1 MGTNMNIQPARL
13 QRRPLRLAVSAA
25 LVTAAALAASGTA
38 SAFDFRLG
46 EWDGNWD
53 TTLSYG
59 QLYRVQSPDLR
70 LIGTAN
76 GGVGRSPNIDDGNL
90 NYGTGLVSNAAKFV
104 TEFSLSRST
113 YGLFVRA
120 SGLYDYEVED
130 QETLR
135 TPISD
140 DAKDLAGS
148 YLRLLDA
155 FVYNRFDINGRE
167 LDLRAGSMVVN
178 WGESTFIQGGI
189 NSSINHFDIS
199 ALRVPGAELR
209 EAYLPQEMV
218 KASFALKENLTFEA
232 LYLLDWDETV
242 PEPVGTYF
250 AANDF
255 AVKGGN
261 RVFLG
266 FGAYSDQGVDFR
278 PLGGPFIQDFQG
290 VVRAP
295 TRRASDS
302 GQYGAAFKL
311 YLPGFSD
318 GTEFGLY
325 FMNYHSKVPLIS
337 GRTGTQQG
345 IGNALGSLVAIGGA
359 AQLLGSGLA
368 PALAIGAAAQN
379 AVAVSAANGGNLSLA
394 TAQSYA
400 TVGANTALGGG
411 DVTAQAT
418 RIGQHEYAR
427 TAQYFTE
434 YPEDIKLIGLSF
446 NTQLGTTGI
455 ALQGEVSYKMDAPLQ
470 YDDVEVLFAAL
481 GPFQNAAAAFQGQ
494 TLPQVCTPLAP
505 TLAACN
511 QIGRFGI
518 DEEIQGWGL
527 FDVIQGQF
535 TATKVFGPMIGASQ
549 FVTVFEAAYT
559 YVDSFPDKLS
569 GGPNG
574 QGLRFNGPGT
584 SVSGNALLAGA
595 HFGEVEPQNRFADA
609 ESWGYRV
616 ALRLDYLGLVGPW
629 NVSPRLVWAHDV
641 DGTTPGPGGNFVDG
655 RYGLTVG
662 VNANLRATWELD
674 LSYTEF
680 GGASRWNDLND
691 RDFIAATVKYSF

>member
-1 MGTNMNIQPARL
+1 MNMQPARL

-25 LVTAAALAASGTA
+25 LVTAATLAAAGTA

-90 NYGTGLVSNAAKFV
+90 NFGTGLVGNAAKFV
-104 TEFSLSRST
+104 TELSLSRST

-120 SGLYDYEVED
+120 SGLYDYEIED

-135 TPISD
+135 TPIPDES
-140 DAKDLAGS
+140 KDLAGS

-189 NSSINHFDIS
+189 NSAINHFDIS
-199 ALRVPGAELR
+199 ALRVPGSELR

-218 KASFALKENLTFEA
+218 KASFALRENLTVEA
-232 LYLLDWDETV
+232 LYLVDWDETV

-255 AVKGGN
+255 AVEGGD

-266 FGAYSDQGVDFR
+266 FGLYSDQGVDFR
-278 PLGGPFIQDFQG
+278 PLGGPFIEDFQG
-290 VVRAP
+290 VVRGP
-295 TRRASDS
+295 TRKASDS

-325 FMNYHSKVPLIS
+325 YMNYHSKVPLIS

-345 IGNALGSLVAIGGA
+345 IGNALSSLAAIGGA
-359 AQLLGSGLA
+359 AQLIGSGLA

-379 AVAVSAANGGNLSLA
+379 ALAVSAANGGNLTPA
-394 TAQSYA
+394 TALSYA
-400 TVGANTALGGG
+400 TVGANTALTGG

-434 YPEDIKLIGLSF
+434 YPEDIQLFGLSF

-455 ALQGEVSYKMDAPLQ
+455 ALQGEVSYKMDTPLQ

-481 GPFQNAAAAFQGQ
+481 GPFQNAAAAFSGV

-527 FDVIQGQF
+527 FDVIQTQF

-584 SVSGNALLAGA
+584 SVSGNRLLAGA
-595 HFGEVEPQNRFADA
+595 HFGEVEPQDRFADA

-641 DGTTPGPGGNFVDG
+641 DGTTPGPGGNFVEG
-655 RYGLTVG
+655 REGLTVG

-680 GGASRWNDLND
+680 AGAGRWNDLND